1 MELAEELLASV
12 GAVTAVAWVGP
23 DVDAHRAEC
32 TAVLG
37 DLTARAGDV
46 TSRGRDLLAEAEQQD
61 RAFEPGT
68 AGGGSGG
75 AWSPDGFDLSDIAP
89 WLVPGT
95 PSTVQERAEK
105 VVEKW
110 LEEKAKDKTTDEA
123 QKALD
128 KFLKKI
134 KTPEFWRTFGKKAI
148 PAIPDLLD
156 AAHHAVNGESQ
167 EMTFALSRA
176 LIEANPGT
184 AWLGTANTIS
194 EFVFPYAPDDWMFPG
209 TDRPLNEGSLF
220 DHAEDSAIA
229 GSEENGSAEMMREGE
244 QAGLEISDRL
254 GIEHEG
260 TRNVFKSV
268 GGLSGLVGRAHRD
281 PADPD

>member
-12 GAVTAVAWVGP
+12 GAVTAVAWV
-23 DVDAHRAEC
+23 
-32 TAVLG
+32 
-37 DLTARAGDV
+37 
-46 TSRGRDLLAEAEQQD
+46 
-61 RAFEPGT
+61 
-68 AGGGSGG
+68 GGSGG

-220 DHAEDSAIA
+220 AHAEDSAIA

-281 PADPD
+281 PADPDKPWIFAVDEPTQDKIRDLLP